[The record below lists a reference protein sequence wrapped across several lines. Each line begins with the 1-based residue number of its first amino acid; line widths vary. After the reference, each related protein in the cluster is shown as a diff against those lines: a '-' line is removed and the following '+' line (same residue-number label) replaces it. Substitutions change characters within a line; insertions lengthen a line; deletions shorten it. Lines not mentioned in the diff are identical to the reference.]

1 MRAKQEKLS
10 RQARSMSGI
19 VDENMEMAD
28 QVIVSAS
35 TEAAFFGLVRSAMAA
50 NLRPKAV
57 FAVLMSPTEAAQMLQ
72 RKWRQVKL
80 RRSQRDLN
88 MDRQMHLIYEQN
100 ILEHRLS
107 RRKMLFDFIQHLSY
121 MLLFLV
127 VIFMQFGT
135 DVGKRYETVN
145 AISEHLFNLKTTE
158 QVEGGAGRGNFAMSL
173 MDITSVDDF
182 WDWTEYALAPTMVAS
197 GRVYLRTYNQVVG
210 SLRLQATRVSDD
222 SCEWKMTDA
231 FGRFKLNESKND
243 VCYGEILTRKP
254 YGPWYDPTRFASE
267 NDDTYVVDFGKD
279 PKFAVRR
286 LQELRENGFLSERT
300 RTITLALTLYNNALP
315 MLCFTNVIFK
325 QQPTGAFDRE
335 VKVHAF
341 SVQEY
346 LVYSPVLQVAF
357 EACFML
363 WTLAHM
369 IGEITEARTFRDDE
383 GYVDLNKYVTT
394 GIDFYRGLDWI
405 RFVFCFIGAALW
417 ISIVTSQERVF
428 DLATTE
434 FVDLRSVAALSR
446 RYTTIT
452 CIVVLLDLFSL
463 LQYSQINDKMA
474 LITKTIG
481 ACLYDILYF
490 GALAMLMF
498 FFFGLVGHLL
508 YGPSVEEWASIV
520 SSLHTAWQL
529 MMGEYQISEIELAAH
544 GAAEKLVLNLYFYSY
559 MALMLLVLMNLLI
572 AILMDG
578 YSVVRQMSA
587 TSAEDVFTYNVGP
600 MLPYVKR
607 RLSDGISDG
616 LYQTQ
621 LWLYQHK
628 VAPEPKKPQIFW
640 SDPFWKELLDI
651 IVGDLKRH
659 HLRFYV
665 STSTFLIEVCRITHC
680 SQAEAARQLHAMFV
694 DRRFREPTEMAK
706 PFTEPDVR
714 SMIRE
719 IVATAKAQDNRF
731 RELIQVGVRGDT
743 YLHALA
749 IGGRIKIPRELKKP
763 YIARSQEVQKIAKPD
778 GVARASSCGVPTA
791 TPTQAS
797 EAQPPAKSPSHAV
810 HEPAQ
815 KLRPAM
821 AAFPPP
827 TAPPIYEAHGDQLDS
842 VVSRVFA
849 HKAMG
854 VLTDEEMHRLSI
866 GIDMLVMAHEAKATT
881 QGADGH
887 SIFAAQYE
895 GLSKNDQLAPPLDQ
909 AAPPSEEYR
918 SGSTEI
924 LSTFEAYELAAF
936 EKEALAPNG
945 VPFPNGAPNGSPFPN
960 GAPTGAPYSNGAP
973 NSPTGAPYSNA
984 APTGAPYSNAAPTG
998 APYSNAAPTGAPY
1011 SSAAPTGAPYY
1022 AGAPHSPTGAPYSS
1036 AAPTGAPYSN
1046 AAPTGAPYS
1055 NAAPTGAPY
1064 SSAAP
1069 TGAPYYAGAPHSPTG
1084 APYSS
1089 AAPTGAPYSNA
1100 APTGAPCSNAEPTG
1114 APYSNAAPT
1123 GAPHPNT
1130 GFAGAPYSNAAFA
1143 GASYPNAAAIGSP
1156 HPNAAPLGAPLPIAV
1171 APPAPSAHA
1180 GPLVEWRAADAIQP
1194 LEHRGALE
1202 ANTPVPHPSS
1212 AHAQPPVAFA
1222 PPPSLPSRDRIT
1234 RPRRP
1239 APSPA
1244 QPTLPRASSAPPRR
1258 MDEQ

>member
-1 MRAKQEKLS
+1 
-10 RQARSMSGI
+10 
-19 VDENMEMAD
+19 
-28 QVIVSAS
+28 
-35 TEAAFFGLVRSAMAA
+35 
-50 NLRPKAV
+50 
-57 FAVLMSPTEAAQMLQ
+57 
-72 RKWRQVKL
+72 
-80 RRSQRDLN
+80 
-88 MDRQMHLIYEQN
+88 
-100 ILEHRLS
+100 
-107 RRKMLFDFIQHLSY
+107 
-121 MLLFLV
+121 
-127 VIFMQFGT
+127 
-135 DVGKRYETVN
+135 
-145 AISEHLFNLKTTE
+145 
-158 QVEGGAGRGNFAMSL
+158 
-173 MDITSVDDF
+173 
-182 WDWTEYALAPTMVAS
+182 
-197 GRVYLRTYNQVVG
+197 
-210 SLRLQATRVSDD
+210 
-222 SCEWKMTDA
+222 
-231 FGRFKLNESKND
+231 
-243 VCYGEILTRKP
+243 
-254 YGPWYDPTRFASE
+254 
-267 NDDTYVVDFGKD
+267 
-279 PKFAVRR
+279 
-286 LQELRENGFLSERT
+286 
-300 RTITLALTLYNNALP
+300 
-315 MLCFTNVIFK
+315 
-325 QQPTGAFDRE
+325 
-335 VKVHAF
+335 
-341 SVQEY
+341 
-346 LVYSPVLQVAF
+346 
-357 EACFML
+357 
-363 WTLAHM
+363 
-369 IGEITEARTFRDDE
+369 
-383 GYVDLNKYVTT
+383 
-394 GIDFYRGLDWI
+394 
-405 RFVFCFIGAALW
+405 
-417 ISIVTSQERVF
+417 
-428 DLATTE
+428 
-434 FVDLRSVAALSR
+434 
-446 RYTTIT
+446 
-452 CIVVLLDLFSL
+452 
-463 LQYSQINDKMA
+463 
-474 LITKTIG
+474 
-481 ACLYDILYF
+481 
-490 GALAMLMF
+490 
-498 FFFGLVGHLL
+498 
-508 YGPSVEEWASIV
+508 
-520 SSLHTAWQL
+520 
-529 MMGEYQISEIELAAH
+529 
-544 GAAEKLVLNLYFYSY
+544 
-559 MALMLLVLMNLLI
+559 
-572 AILMDG
+572 
-578 YSVVRQMSA
+578 
-587 TSAEDVFTYNVGP
+587 
-600 MLPYVKR
+600 
-607 RLSDGISDG
+607 
-616 LYQTQ
+616 
-621 LWLYQHK
+621 
-628 VAPEPKKPQIFW
+628 
-640 SDPFWKELLDI
+640 
-651 IVGDLKRH
+651 
-659 HLRFYV
+659 
-665 STSTFLIEVCRITHC
+665 
-680 SQAEAARQLHAMFV
+680 
-694 DRRFREPTEMAK
+694 
-706 PFTEPDVR
+706 
-714 SMIRE
+714 MIRE

-984 APTGAPYSNAAPTG
+984 A
-998 APYSNAAPTGAPY
+998 
-1011 SSAAPTGAPYY
+1011 
-1022 AGAPHSPTGAPYSS
+1022 
-1036 AAPTGAPYSN
+1036 
-1046 AAPTGAPYS
+1046 
-1055 NAAPTGAPY
+1055 
-1064 SSAAP
+1064 
-1069 TGAPYYAGAPHSPTG
+1069 
-1084 APYSS
+1084 
-1089 AAPTGAPYSNA
+1089 
-1100 APTGAPCSNAEPTG
+1100 
-1114 APYSNAAPT
+1114 
-1123 GAPHPNT
+1123 
-1130 GFAGAPYSNAAFA
+1130 FA